1 MLFRIPSGRC
11 VVCFVF
17 DQSIAASDNR
27 LSYAC
32 ILLFPKSTK
41 YLLGSPDLRYRAV
54 AITLRQILILR
65 RFVRYF
71 FVQGKLHKKMS

>member
-1 MLFRIPSGRC
+1 MLFRIPSGRY

-41 YLLGSPDLRYRAV
+41 YFWGPQFAPQNDRVLRAEGNHIKKKRA
-54 AITLRQILILR
+54 
-65 RFVRYF
+65 RYF
-71 FVQGKLHKKMS
+71 TSI